1 MDDYDEFDMEGA
13 GSLVLKGLAGVG
25 IASAISLIFAL
36 TISGEATSKFLEVIT
51 SIISLGINLN
61 WILAFI
67 LNITLTNLISPV
79 AYIWARAPELA
90 TIDFAGVSLE
100 LGVVSSIVS
109 FTIAGIIVGILA
121 KKDWLVGLQAGI
133 ITVGLT
139 YAVSFGLIILSLVLA
154 NALLGGIVTVI
165 LLGTYVM
172 VSFIM
177 SLLSFLVCGISG
189 LVGGLIYQRFIKTRY

>member
-1 MDDYDEFDMEGA
+1 MNDYDEFDIGGA
-13 GSLVLKGLAGVG
+13 GSLFLKGLGGVL
-25 IASAISLIFAL
+25 IASLVSLIFAL

-51 SIISLGINLN
+51 SIISLGININ
-61 WILAFI
+61 WVIALM

-100 LGVVSSIVS
+100 LGLISSLVS
-109 FTIAGIIVGILA
+109 FTIAGLIVGIIA
-121 KKDWLVGLQAGI
+121 KKDWLVGMQAGI
-133 ITVGLT
+133 ITVALT

-154 NALLGGIVTVI
+154 NALLGGIVTII

-172 VSFIM
+172 VSFVM
-177 SLLSFLVCGISG
+177 SLLSFLVCGIFG
-189 LVGGLIYQRFIKTRY
+189 LIGGLIYQRFIKTRY